1 MRVALSGVADS
12 AFAADLH
19 QREQT
24 RIVHTILE
32 FRGIRFMK
40 SLLQRAALCAALIGT
55 LAVCGVD
62 SPSAPAPALTPDASL
77 LGGLGETVNRVLAP
91 LDCPTKGYESVTQR
105 VGSFGGTIKIGPH
118 TLRIPAGALSGST
131 EITATAPK
139 GKSIEVQFQP
149 EGLEFLKKADLT
161 LSYKECSILV
171 LDPKVVYVD
180 DNRNLLEVLLTFPD
194 LLGRTATGKLDHFSG
209 YMLWD

>member
-1 MRVALSGVADS
+1 MRVALSGPADS
-12 AFAADLH
+12 LLKPAGAQGELTLNVDN
-19 QREQT
+19 
-24 RIVHTILE
+24 ILE

-40 SLLQRAALCAALIGT
+40 SLLKRAALCAALIGT

-62 SPSAPAPALTPDASL
+62 SPSAPALAPDASL
-77 LGGLGETVNRVLAP
+77 LGSLDETVERVLEP
-91 LDCPTKGYESVTQR
+91 LDCPTDGYGSVKQT
-105 VGSFGGTIKIGPH
+105 VGRSGGTIKIGPH
-118 TLRIPAGALSGST
+118 TLRIPAGALSSTT
-131 EITATAPK
+131 EITASAPK

-149 EGLEFLKKADLT
+149 EGLKFQKKADLT

-180 DNRNLLEVLLTFPD
+180 DNQNLLEVLLTFPD
-194 LLGRTATGKLDHFSG
+194 LDARTATGKLDHFSG